1 MVVSIIELLFV
12 YITLYVEHIAIFIQ
26 VDINNSIA
34 FYFELISYEKSQ
46 WLNRSLIFLSIIILV
61 IFNIL
66 HDRLYILN
74 HDDIFPL

>member
-1 MVVSIIELLFV
+1 MVVSTIELLFV

-46 WLNRSLIFLSIIILV
+46 
-61 IFNIL
+61 
-66 HDRLYILN
+66 
-74 HDDIFPL
+74 